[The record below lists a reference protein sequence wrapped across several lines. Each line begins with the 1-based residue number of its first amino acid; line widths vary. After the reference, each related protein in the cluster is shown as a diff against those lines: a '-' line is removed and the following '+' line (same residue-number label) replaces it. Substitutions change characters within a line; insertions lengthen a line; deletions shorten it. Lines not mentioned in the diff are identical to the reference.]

1 MTLDSLKNGES
12 ALIIGFDAP
21 LELKNRLL
29 SFGFSKNKKLKK
41 LNSSLKKATILVE
54 LENSCVILRANEAK
68 FIKVERIPNEK
79 N

>member
-1 MTLDSLKNGES
+1 MTLDALKDGEN

-21 LELKNRLL
+21 LE
-29 SFGFSKNKKLKK
+29 LKK

>member
-1 MTLDSLKNGES
+1 MTLDSLKDGES
-12 ALIIGFDAP
+12 VLIIGFEAP

-29 SFGFSKNKKLKK
+29 NFGFLKNKKVKK

-68 FIKVERIPNEK
+68 VIKIERI
-79 N
+79 

>member
-1 MTLDSLKNGES
+1 
-12 ALIIGFDAP
+12 GFDAP

-29 SFGFSKNKKLKK
+29 NFGFLKNKKIKK

-68 FIKVERIPNEK
+68 VIKIERI
-79 N
+79 

>member
-1 MTLDSLKNGES
+1 MTLDSLKDGES
-12 ALIIGFDAP
+12 ALIIGFEAP

-29 SFGFSKNKKLKK
+29 NFGFLKNKKVKK

-68 FIKVERIPNEK
+68 VIKIERI
-79 N
+79 